1 MKVSFTMWQQC
12 LEKVDC
18 VTEVPAEVIA
28 EGDRAITRYIVEEDT
43 NYEQV
48 SIIVGKIQ
56 ENFIGGIEDL
66 EVLTAGVS
74 T

>member
-18 VTEVPAEVIA
+18 VTEVPEEVIA

-48 SIIVGKIQ
+48 SILDGEIQ
-56 ENFIGGIEDL
+56 ENFLDGIEDL
-66 EVLTAGVS
+66 EILT
-74 T
+74 